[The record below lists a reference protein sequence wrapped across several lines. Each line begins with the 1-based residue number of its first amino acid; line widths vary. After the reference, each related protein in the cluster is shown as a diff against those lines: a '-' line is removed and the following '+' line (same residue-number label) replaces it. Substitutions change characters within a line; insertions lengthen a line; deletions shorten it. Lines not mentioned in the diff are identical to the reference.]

1 MSGWPNYP
9 GPMDYGQD
17 KPDQFRPNMGH
28 EAYNGPHNEEQPII
42 DYLETR
48 FDQDPHYNDPTDPDD
63 YQDFEPEFDVD
74 DDGCEPETYHDD
86 AGDGT
91 ETEII

>member
-9 GPMDYGQD
+9 GPMNYGQNEP
-17 KPDQFRPNMGH
+17 K
-28 EAYNGPHNEEQPII
+28 EASFNEEQPII

-48 FDQDPHYNDPTDPDD
+48 YDNDPHYNDPTDPDQYQQYD
-63 YQDFEPEFDVD
+63 YFDQFSIQED
-74 DDGCEPETYHDD
+74 DDGCELETYYDD